1 MTTARR
7 KFNAVPDGPLRIVLY
22 GRVSALMGR
31 DPESDEFHSTELQVS
46 SMRHAF
52 APLGVREVQE
62 PILDVDVSGQ
72 TFDREGTDRIL
83 ELADA
88 RAIDAVG
95 LPDLSRLGRN
105 ALESLQFIKKLRD
118 LGIIV
123 MSAKERIDD
132 SPQGQFMLGVFL
144 HLAELFGKQIGQRWA
159 ELAAKQALQG
169 LHHGV
174 APLGYY
180 KVKRERAKDGTRPPA
195 QPLKVDPVVG
205 RLVTRAFRQFANDVP
220 VSVILRRFC
229 EGRGK
234 DTPYATL
241 WRILRNPAYLGHVT
255 LHGKVFE
262 LPDGKFAHPPLVD
275 AETWE
280 RVCARAE
287 RDGKTP
293 ARLIEPSHSLVS
305 LARCVCTSPMH
316 KWNDTRGKTQG
327 RGEPVISRLKCG
339 KQISRA
345 RGAGRCKGVGLPSLA
360 KVEKAVL
367 EKTEEFLGKLKTDHV
382 TRAETIAR
390 RDRAVVDVERLKR
403 ELRTAN
409 DALASLTI
417 RLAKENISQ
426 AAYDVAAARLEED
439 VQRLTDSLDANQTVV
454 RSPAGRKKEQAI
466 ETLLRLWPD
475 ATPAE
480 RNMMLRPIVDKVT
493 IRRGVSQREPMKDR
507 VTVDFL

>member
-7 KFNAVPDGPLRIVLY
+7 KFNAVPDRPLRIVLY

-52 APLGVREVQE
+52 APLGMREVHE

-72 TFDREGTDRIL
+72 TFDRVGTDRIL

-159 ELAAKQALQG
+159 ELAAKQAAMA

-180 KVKRERAKDGTRPPA
+180 KVKRERGADGSRPPA
-195 QPLKVDPVVG
+195 SPLKVDPVVG
-205 RLVTRAFRQFANDVP
+205 PLVTRAFEQYAADVP
-220 VSVILRRFC
+220 ASEIVRRFC

-234 DTPYATL
+234 STPYATL
-241 WRILRNPAYLGHVT
+241 WRILRNPVYLGHVT

-262 LPDGKFAHPPLVD
+262 QPDGTFSHPPLVD
-275 AETWE
+275 EDTWARASE
-280 RVCARAE
+280 RAE
-287 RDGKTP
+287 RDSKTP
-293 ARLIEPSHSLVS
+293 ARLLEPSHSLVG
-305 LARCVCTSPMH
+305 LARCVCKSPMH
-316 KWNDTRGKTQG
+316 KWNDSRGKAQG

-345 RGAGRCKGVGLPSLA
+345 KGAGRCKGVGLPNLA
-360 KVEKAVL
+360 KVEKAL
-367 EKTEEFLGKLKTDHV
+367 LDKTEEFLGKLKTDHV

-390 RDRAVVDVERLKR
+390 RDRAVVDVERLKQ
-403 ELRTAN
+403 ELRKTN

-417 RLAKENISQ
+417 RLAEEKISQ
-426 AAYDVAAARLEED
+426 TAYDVAAARLEEK
-439 VQRLTDSLDANQTVV
+439 VQRLTESLDANQAVV

-475 ATPAE
+475 ALPAE
-480 RNMMLRPIVDKVT
+480 RNMMLRRVVVRVT
-493 IRRGVSQREPMKDR
+493 IRRGVSQREPMYDR
-507 VTVDFL
+507 VAVQFH